1 MRLRVQ
7 LLLCFSLIILGAA
20 GLGAIGLY
28 ATNRL
33 GRLVIATYDGPLMT
47 INYARS
53 AALKTHDLDRGRA
66 EASLDAKAAL
76 AGLDDISGDLN
87 VVHERGGAETA
98 SFADAVMTQ
107 IEAWNR
113 AISQNDAAA
122 EHAASLKAGQA
133 LDALVEHAEESGFNY
148 RVQAGERIEAIR
160 NELLVSMAALAI
172 FGAALAWALA
182 QRLSRPI
189 ESAVATLARLA
200 EGDLGTADSELTP
213 QSTPQ
218 PYFLAREVAA
228 LGDTLHLFRRNFH
241 TMRALERREAERR
254 IEIEE
259 QARQDEQR
267 QRDQALEVAR
277 IRRAELS
284 ALADRFETNVRH
296 VIAQVAKASTNV
308 ADQAQALKADARQ
321 AGGESMTASEIAAG
335 TVKDAFSV
343 TQSVEA
349 LARAIQDIDRE
360 VVQSSLT
367 MRAASLQAASAGEAV
382 RALTESAQT
391 IHRTTGLISAIA
403 AKTNLLALNAT
414 IEAARAGDAG
424 KGFAVVATEVKGLA
438 GQTASATTEIAA
450 LIADMER
457 ATNDAVS
464 AISGIVE
471 SVESSAAIAETIARA
486 VSTQTEATR
495 MIETNVQR
503 LASASGGVSDRIGTV
518 TAKLDETLTTAETL
532 SSASTELGQLAE
544 ALAGQSDEFIQRIRS

>member
-1 MRLRVQ
+1 MRLRIQ

-66 EASLDAKAAL
+66 EALLDAKAAL
-76 AGLDDISGDLN
+76 AGLEDISGDLS
-87 VVHERGGAETA
+87 VVRERGGAEA
-98 SFADAVMTQ
+98 AGFVDSVMTHLSD
-107 IEAWNR
+107 WSR
-113 AISQNDAAA
+113 AIRQNDAVS
-122 EHAASLKAGQA
+122 EHAASIKAGQA

-148 RVQAGERIEAIR
+148 RVQASERIEAIR
-160 NELLVSMAALAI
+160 NELLVSMIALAV

-189 ESAVATLARLA
+189 ESAVAVLARLA
-200 EGDLGTADSELTP
+200 DGEIGTHESDPATASA
-213 QSTPQ
+213 PQ

-254 IEIEE
+254 IEMEE
-259 QARQDEQR
+259 AARADEQR
-267 QRDQALEVAR
+267 RRDQAQETAAA
-277 IRRAELS
+277 RRAELS

-296 VIAQVAKASTNV
+296 VIAQVAKASADV

-321 AGGESMTASEIAAG
+321 AGGESVAASEIAAG

-382 RALTESAQT
+382 RALTQSAQT

-457 ATNDAVS
+457 ATSDAVS

-495 MIETNVQR
+495 MIETSVQR
-503 LASASGGVSDRIGTV
+503 LAGASGGVSDRIGTV

-544 ALAGQSDEFIQRIRS
+544 ALAGQSDEFIQRIRA